1 MRHIIINYSM
11 LLLLLTAAASN
22 TAAQEE
28 RPHVRRGVALL
39 EQERFAEAEA
49 EFRSALQLKPSSFE
63 AAYNL
68 GTALF
73 RQEKYDEAL
82 QQLQA
87 TTPFANDDKQR
98 LASLFHNL
106 GNSYLFGQNID
117 QSIEAYKQAL
127 RHNPLDDETR
137 YNLIAAMKLKDEQ
150 EEQEEEQQDQ
160 QEQEQQEQQE
170 QEQQEQQEQEQEQQE
185 QEQQEQEQQDQQQQ
199 QQQESEG
206 ISRENAERLLQALEE
221 DEKELLEK
229 MNQNRE
235 KQPVRIEKNW

>member
-170 QEQQEQQEQEQEQQE
+170 QEQEQEQQE
-185 QEQQEQEQQDQQQQ
+185 QEQEQQDQQQQ

>member
-1 MRHIIINYSM
+1 M

-170 QEQQEQQEQEQEQQE
+170 QEQEQEQQE
-185 QEQQEQEQQDQQQQ
+185 QEQEQQDQQQQ

>member
-87 TTPFANDDKQR
+87 TSPFANDDKQR

-150 EEQEEEQQDQ
+150 EEQEEEQHDQQDQ
-160 QEQEQQEQQE
+160 EQKEQQKQEQKQEQQE
-170 QEQQEQQEQEQEQQE
+170 
-185 QEQQEQEQQDQQQQ
+185 QEQEQQDQQQQ

-206 ISRENAERLLQALEE
+206 ISRENAERMLQALDE

>member
-160 QEQEQQEQQE
+160 QEQEQ
-170 QEQQEQQEQEQEQQE
+170 EQEQEQQE
-185 QEQQEQEQQDQQQQ
+185 QEQEQQDQQQQ

>member
-160 QEQEQQEQQE
+160 QEQEQQEQ
-170 QEQQEQQEQEQEQQE
+170 EQEQEQQE
-185 QEQQEQEQQDQQQQ
+185 QEQEQQDQQQQ

>member
-170 QEQQEQQEQEQEQQE
+170 QEQEQQEQEQE
-185 QEQQEQEQQDQQQQ
+185 QEQEQQDQQQQ

>member
-160 QEQEQQEQQE
+160 QEQEQQEQH
-170 QEQQEQQEQEQEQQE
+170 EQEQEQQE
-185 QEQQEQEQQDQQQQ
+185 QEQEQEQQDQQQQ

-206 ISRENAERLLQALEE
+206 ISRENAERLLQAKEE

>member
-22 TAAQEE
+22 TASQEE

-150 EEQEEEQQDQ
+150 EEQEEKQQDQ

-170 QEQQEQQEQEQEQQE
+170 QEQEQEQQE
-185 QEQQEQEQQDQQQQ
+185 KEQEQQDQEQEQQDQQQQ

>member
-150 EEQEEEQQDQ
+150 EEQEEEQQEQ
-160 QEQEQQEQQE
+160 QEQEQQEQEQQE
-170 QEQQEQQEQEQEQQE
+170 QEQQEQQEQE

>member
-1 MRHIIINYSM
+1 M

-170 QEQQEQQEQEQEQQE
+170 QEQEQQEQE
-185 QEQQEQEQQDQQQQ
+185 QEQEQQDQQQQ

>member
-170 QEQQEQQEQEQEQQE
+170 QEQ
-185 QEQQEQEQQDQQQQ
+185 EQQEQEQQDQQQQ

>member
-160 QEQEQQEQQE
+160 QEQEQQEQ
-170 QEQQEQQEQEQEQQE
+170 EQEQQE
-185 QEQQEQEQQDQQQQ
+185 QEQEQEQQDQQQQ

>member
-150 EEQEEEQQDQ
+150 EEQEEQEEEQQDQ

-170 QEQQEQQEQEQEQQE
+170 
-185 QEQQEQEQQDQQQQ
+185 QEQEQQDQQQQ

>member
-150 EEQEEEQQDQ
+150 EEQEEEQQ
-160 QEQEQQEQQE
+160 
-170 QEQQEQQEQEQEQQE
+170 EQQEQQEQEQEE
-185 QEQQEQEQQDQQQQ
+185 QEQQQEQQDQQQQ

>member
-49 EFRSALQLKPSSFE
+49 EFRSALRLKPSSFE

-160 QEQEQQEQQE
+160 QEQDQQE
-170 QEQQEQQEQEQEQQE
+170 QEQQEQQEQE

>member
-1 MRHIIINYSM
+1 M
-11 LLLLLTAAASN
+11 
-22 TAAQEE
+22 
-28 RPHVRRGVALL
+28 RRGVALL

-150 EEQEEEQQDQ
+150 EQ
-160 QEQEQQEQQE
+160 
-170 QEQQEQQEQEQEQQE
+170 QQEQEQEQE

>member
-1 MRHIIINYSM
+1 M
-11 LLLLLTAAASN
+11 
-22 TAAQEE
+22 
-28 RPHVRRGVALL
+28 RRGVALL

-170 QEQQEQQEQEQEQQE
+170 QEQEQEQQE
-185 QEQQEQEQQDQQQQ
+185 QEQEQQDQQQQ

>member
-160 QEQEQQEQQE
+160 QEQEQQEK
-170 QEQQEQQEQEQEQQE
+170 EQEQQE
-185 QEQQEQEQQDQQQQ
+185 QEREQVQQEQQQQ

-206 ISRENAERLLQALEE
+206 SSRENAERLLQALEE
-221 DEKELLEK
+221 DEKELVEK

-235 KQPVRIEKNW
+235 KQPVRIEKN

>member
-170 QEQQEQQEQEQEQQE
+170 QEQQEQEQQE
-185 QEQQEQEQQDQQQQ
+185 QEQEQQDQQQQ

>member
-1 MRHIIINYSM
+1 MRNKITPCLI
-11 LLLLLTAAASN
+11 LLLILMGLGSKLT
-22 TAAQEE
+22 AQEE

-39 EQERFAEAEA
+39 DQERFAEAEA
-49 EFRSALQLKPSSFE
+49 EFRAALELKPSSFE

-106 GNSYLFGQNID
+106 GNSYLYGQNID

-127 RHNPLDDETR
+127 R
-137 YNLIAAMKLKDEQ
+137 
-150 EEQEEEQQDQ
+150 
-160 QEQEQQEQQE
+160 
-170 QEQQEQQEQEQEQQE
+170 
-185 QEQQEQEQQDQQQQ
+185 
-199 QQQESEG
+199 
-206 ISRENAERLLQALEE
+206 
-221 DEKELLEK
+221 
-229 MNQNRE
+229 
-235 KQPVRIEKNW
+235 

>member
-1 MRHIIINYSM
+1 M
-11 LLLLLTAAASN
+11 
-22 TAAQEE
+22 
-28 RPHVRRGVALL
+28 RRGVALL

-150 EEQEEEQQDQ
+150 EEQEEEQQEQ
-160 QEQEQQEQQE
+160 QEQEQQE

-185 QEQQEQEQQDQQQQ
+185 QEQQDQQQQQ

>member
-160 QEQEQQEQQE
+160 QEQEQK
-170 QEQQEQQEQEQEQQE
+170 EQQEQEQEE
-185 QEQQEQEQQDQQQQ
+185 QEQEQQDQQQQ

>member
-160 QEQEQQEQQE
+160 QEQEQQEQE
-170 QEQQEQQEQEQEQQE
+170 QEQQE
-185 QEQQEQEQQDQQQQ
+185 QEQEQQDQQQQ

>member
-160 QEQEQQEQQE
+160 QEQDQQE
-170 QEQQEQQEQEQEQQE
+170 QEQQEQQEQEQEQ
-185 QEQQEQEQQDQQQQ
+185 EQQEQEQQDQQQ

>member
-1 MRHIIINYSM
+1 M

-150 EEQEEEQQDQ
+150 EEQEEEHQD
-160 QEQEQQEQQE
+160 QQE

-185 QEQQEQEQQDQQQQ
+185 QEQEQEQQDQQQQ

>member
-1 MRHIIINYSM
+1 M

-185 QEQQEQEQQDQQQQ
+185 QEQQDQQQQ

>member
-150 EEQEEEQQDQ
+150 EEQEDEQEEQEEEQQDQ

-170 QEQQEQQEQEQEQQE
+170 QEQQEQE
-185 QEQQEQEQQDQQQQ
+185 QEQEQQDQQQQ

>member
-1 MRHIIINYSM
+1 M

-150 EEQEEEQQDQ
+150 EEQEEQEEEQQDQ

-170 QEQQEQQEQEQEQQE
+170 
-185 QEQQEQEQQDQQQQ
+185 QEQEQQDQQQQ

>member
-160 QEQEQQEQQE
+160 QEQEQQEQE
-170 QEQQEQQEQEQEQQE
+170 QE

>member
-170 QEQQEQQEQEQEQQE
+170 QEQEQQE
-185 QEQQEQEQQDQQQQ
+185 QEQEQQDQQQQ

>member
-1 MRHIIINYSM
+1 M

-170 QEQQEQQEQEQEQQE
+170 QEQEQQE
-185 QEQQEQEQQDQQQQ
+185 QEQEQQDQQQQ

>member
-68 GTALF
+68 RTALF

-87 TTPFANDDKQR
+87 TTPFAIDDKQR

-170 QEQQEQQEQEQEQQE
+170 QEQEQQE
-185 QEQQEQEQQDQQQQ
+185 QEQEQQDQQQQ

-229 MNQNRE
+229 MRSEEHTSELQSR
-235 KQPVRIEKNW
+235 P

>member
-160 QEQEQQEQQE
+160 QEQEQQEQ
-170 QEQQEQQEQEQEQQE
+170 EQEQQE
-185 QEQQEQEQQDQQQQ
+185 QEQEQEQQDQQQQ
-199 QQQESEG
+199 QQQDSEG

>member
-1 MRHIIINYSM
+1 M

-160 QEQEQQEQQE
+160 QEQEQQEQ
-170 QEQQEQQEQEQEQQE
+170 EQQEQE
-185 QEQQEQEQQDQQQQ
+185 QEQEQQDQQQQ

>member
-1 MRHIIINYSM
+1 M

-160 QEQEQQEQQE
+160 QEQEQQEQ
-170 QEQQEQQEQEQEQQE
+170 EQQE
-185 QEQQEQEQQDQQQQ
+185 QEQEQQDQQQQ

>member
-1 MRHIIINYSM
+1 M
-11 LLLLLTAAASN
+11 
-22 TAAQEE
+22 
-28 RPHVRRGVALL
+28 RRGVALL

-160 QEQEQQEQQE
+160 QEQEQQEQE
-170 QEQQEQQEQEQEQQE
+170 QEQQE
-185 QEQQEQEQQDQQQQ
+185 QEQEQQDQQQQ

>member
-160 QEQEQQEQQE
+160 QEQDQQEQDQQE
-170 QEQQEQQEQEQEQQE
+170 QEQQEQEQEQEQQE
-185 QEQQEQEQQDQQQQ
+185 QEQQDQQQ

>member
-1 MRHIIINYSM
+1 M

-170 QEQQEQQEQEQEQQE
+170 QEQQEQE
-185 QEQQEQEQQDQQQQ
+185 QEQEQQDQQQQ

>member
-1 MRHIIINYSM
+1 MRHIIIHYSM

-170 QEQQEQQEQEQEQQE
+170 QEQQEQEQQE
-185 QEQQEQEQQDQQQQ
+185 QEQEQEQQDQQQQ

>member
-1 MRHIIINYSM
+1 M

-160 QEQEQQEQQE
+160 QEQEQQEQ
-170 QEQQEQQEQEQEQQE
+170 EQEQQE
-185 QEQQEQEQQDQQQQ
+185 QEQEQEQQDQQQQ